1 MFAFIILDSVS
12 KMETS
17 AIMPILFG
25 LIGASLA
32 WMWCSQN
39 ERGINYRNIGLG
51 ALLGAIAGAL
61 LVSQTENQDGIDT
74 KYGRLTNRDLLEMKQ
89 KRDMANQFVV
99 SAFRERSEEVHPMMA
114 NYYLSQYR
122 FGDTSN
128 RSVVTKM
135 LLEKEADRLGIAISD
150 DFITDYIKTVSEK
163 KMTRDALT
171 KIRSQLDM
179 GESELYD
186 TLRSE
191 LRARVAS
198 RVLNPE
204 LVHMPDQYWGDFEKL
219 NVRHSIDAVAV
230 PVEPFAA
237 RLAQPSDKEINELF
251 ETFKGVYPMGENPG
265 FVQPDRLKLAWFE
278 SDYESAEA
286 LVGEIPEDELKAR
299 YEERKETEYKIE
311 TLPDLGAGFDD
322 GAPKFGEPPTPVKST
337 TPETEGDAPGEAAK
351 SDEPEAAPAAKTGDD
366 APTETPAGDDEPP
379 AEDATSTDKK
389 PDAASATEPG
399 AEECGDGD
407 EQDQKADAETDEA
420 NARKDEQPETP
431 EKTPVA
437 DSKTDAGTKPAAE
450 EPPAEPVDSPKDASE
465 EPADVDLGGVKYRSF
480 EEVRDEIRDLM
491 LREKTEKQ
499 IEKQISAAIS
509 VVKDWR
515 FKLRELK
522 PENVK
527 KATDFPTNEEYQEYL
542 DELKPENVKKA
553 TDFPTDEEYQE
564 YLDEPKPVDV
574 KNATDFSTDVEYQE
588 YLDEVKKELDSHIAA
603 RIAAKAKVYAE
614 ENGLKFVATEFL
626 SQQELIEHTEFRLGN
641 AREPSDPTD
650 FMAQPQTA
658 AARLFTGATTLFIP
672 EEAQGQFDDT
682 RYAFWATGENEQH
695 VPTIDEPGVREQVEQ
710 AKRIQKAR
718 SEVEERATRLAE
730 SLQAKLSA
738 SSIVSI
744 AEGVADQTV
753 FGAKVP
759 VTKET
764 NEEDSSDSEP
774 AEDDG
779 EAPDESEK
787 EDSCEDEEGTDAV
800 AGETETKES
809 APAADE
815 EGSDEATSTGTIDEP
830 LSVISSPPF
839 TWYQQSS
846 QGMQGNPFGQ
856 PSLQFG
862 FVPGIEGVD
871 NNFMETVSK
880 TAIGDVVV
888 IPNLSKQIYYVVH
901 VKARNPSGNDDPGL
915 EPVRQ
920 QFIDENVPTSQIY
933 GQLANSQN
941 SEIYQAWQADF
952 FAKHDVSV
960 EELDAL

>member
-1 MFAFIILDSVS
+1 MASPFAVFRRNQKVLTVILTCLAMFAFIILDSVS

-39 ERGINYRNIGLG
+39 ERGINYRNIGFG

-399 AEECGDGD
+399 AEECGVGD
-407 EQDQKADAETDEA
+407 EQDQKEDAETDEA

-431 EKTPVA
+431 EKTPAADPQPAA
-437 DSKTDAGTKPAAE
+437 DSKTDAGTKPAVE

-465 EPADVDLGGVKYRSF
+465 EPADVNLGGVKYRSF

-509 VVKDWR
+509 AVKDWR
-515 FKLRELK
+515 FKFREAK
-522 PENVK
+522 PEEVKDAPNVDLK
-527 KATDFPTNEEYQEYL
+527 SEEYR
-542 DELKPENVKKA
+542 K
-553 TDFPTDEEYQE
+553 
-564 YLDEPKPVDV
+564 
-574 KNATDFSTDVEYQE
+574 
-588 YLDEVKKELDSHIAA
+588 YLDEVKKDHDQYNADLAA
-603 RIAAKAKVYAE
+603 RIAAKAETYAK

-626 SQQELIEHTEFRLGN
+626 SQQELIEHDEYRLGS
-641 AREPSDPTD
+641 AQEPFDPSNFLDQT
-650 FMAQPQTA
+650 QPKSA

-672 EEAQGQFDDT
+672 EEAQDLSDDAH
-682 RYAFWATGENEQH
+682 YAFWAAGESEQH
-695 VPTIDEPGVREQVEQ
+695 VPTIDEPGVREQVEK
-710 AKRIQKAR
+710 AVRIRNAR
-718 SEVEERATRLAE
+718 SDAEARAKELAK
-730 SLQAKLSA
+730 SLQAKLA
-738 SSIVSI
+738 ESSIVSI
-744 AEGVADQTV
+744 AEGVADQSV
-753 FGAKVP
+753 FGAKAP
-759 VTKET
+759 VIKEA
-764 NEEDSSDSEP
+764 NEEDPSDSEP
-774 AEDDG
+774 AEDGG
-779 EAPDESEK
+779 EASDESEK
-787 EDSCEDEEGTDAV
+787 EDPCEDEEGAEAA

-809 APAADE
+809 APAAVETDNE
-815 EGSDEATSTGTIDEP
+815 EAPSNKVVDEP
-830 LSVISSPPF
+830 LSVLGGESF
-839 TWYQQSS
+839 TWYRQSN
-846 QGMQGNPFGQ
+846 QALQGNQFGQ
-856 PSLQFG
+856 PTLEFDIVS
-862 FVPGIEGVD
+862 GIDGVD
-871 NNFMETVSK
+871 DNFMKTVSE
-880 TAIGDVVV
+880 TPVGDVVV
-888 IPNLSKQIYYVVH
+888 IPNVTKQIYYVVY
-901 VKARNPSGNDDPGL
+901 VKARNPPSDDDDDPSL
-915 EPVRQ
+915 ARNRQ
-920 QFIDENVPTSQIY
+920 QFITENVPMSQIY
-933 GQLANSQN
+933 GQLANSQG
-941 SEIYQAWQADF
+941 SEIYQAWQAEF
-952 FAKHDVSV
+952 FAKHNVSV
-960 EELDAL
+960 EELDAI